1 MRALWAGWAALCW
14 LRRKGVGTENLA
26 HRQGR
31 HSIFSG
37 PPRGIGHL
45 VSETFSRRKELR
57 VRRGR
62 EMEVAPREGTGR

>member
-1 MRALWAGWAALCW
+1 MRALWAGWGALCW

-37 PPRGIGHL
+37 PPRGIGQP

-62 EMEVAPREGTGR
+62 EMEAAPREGTGR